1 MAVDFAMNGMMHRAF
16 LRELDRVQGFVE
28 SGDTPAARRHYGFFS
43 DLLHQHHEGEDT
55 FLFALVRERSTDP
68 DALATIDALEAE
80 HEQLHAALDTCDDDF
95 SGSGPLPADTVA
107 DLKALRMVLAA
118 HCAHEEADVRAVER
132 LVRVGGDVDGLE
144 QREGAVDE
152 LHRGALGGLE
162 GRLDLEEAQAH
173 LLVGAEQLAGGDAE
187 EDRVADLAGGAG
199 DGDGLGHQWF
209 ISWVT

>member
-118 HCAHEEADVRAVER
+118 HCAHEEADGERVLADYVAKDDLKPFNDFNRRGDLSMLVFPWIADGGSAADQKVYDVLPGPVRLFLRPVM
-132 LVRVGGDVDGLE
+132 
-144 QREGAVDE
+144 QRKYKAY
-152 LHRGALGGLE
+152 
-162 GRLDLEEAQAH
+162 
-173 LLVGAEQLAGGDAE
+173 
-187 EDRVADLAGGAG
+187 
-199 DGDGLGHQWF
+199 F
-209 ISWVT
+209 N